1 MDRARAELERVDASW
16 AGAAADGRNVERIA
30 SFWADDA
37 VVIPPGQPAIIG
49 KEAIRNYVAISLKIP
64 GFHISWKTERFKVS
78 DSGDLAY
85 GVGTN
90 RVSFSDK
97 DGNLVTSNGRVVT
110 IWRVESGGS
119 WKCVVDI
126 WNEDVSAPPRNP

>member
-1 MDRARAELERVDASW
+1 MIRAQLEQIDSEW
-16 AGAAADGRNVERIA
+16 AATAAAGRDVDRIV
-30 SFWADDA
+30 SFWTDDA

-49 KEAIRNYVAISLKIP
+49 KESIRNYVANSLKVP
-64 GFHISWKTERFKVS
+64 GFHISWRTEQFKVS

-90 RVSFSDK
+90 QVSSSGK
-97 DGNLVTSNGRVVT
+97 DGKLVTSNGRGVT
-110 IWRVESGGS
+110 IWRVETGGS

-126 WNEDVSAPPRNP
+126 WNEDVASG